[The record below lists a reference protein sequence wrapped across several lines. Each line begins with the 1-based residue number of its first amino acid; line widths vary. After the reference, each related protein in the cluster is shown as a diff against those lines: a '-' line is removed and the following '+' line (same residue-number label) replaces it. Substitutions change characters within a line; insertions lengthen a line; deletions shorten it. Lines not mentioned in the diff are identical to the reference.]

1 MSQTEITSFQ
11 DALRQTRGKPRSLL
25 IGNGFSAGYFNY
37 KSLLEKSGLQEGSPI
52 RNLFLALET
61 DDFEY
66 VVRALE
72 DAVRVERSYGNSVHA
87 DELERD
93 AKKVREALIHAIQE
107 THPKHREELKFHY
120 DEAIRFLRNFGQVFS
135 LNYDLLLY
143 WSVLEARVFTDG
155 FGLGEKVTGG
165 AFLGP
170 FKEEAY
176 CTVFNPHGGLHL
188 FQNETGEIF
197 KALDDGAGVVATIS
211 EEIRN
216 TKRLPLYV
224 AEGSSKSKMKKINS
238 VEYLRHA
245 YRKLEENENII
256 FIYGHS
262 ANETDQHIYEAI
274 FRSKA
279 PHVYIGIHRPDE
291 QKLRAMRGQILRYA
305 ALVGSQKPCTF
316 YRSETANVWGS
327 TATSWG
333 AKQ

>member
-1 MSQTEITSFQ
+1 MSEPEIISFQ
-11 DALRQTRGKPRSLL
+11 DALEQTRGKPRSLL
-25 IGNGFSAGYFNY
+25 LGNGFSVKYFDY
-37 KSLLEKSGLQEGSPI
+37 KNLLEKSGLREDSPI
-52 RNLFLALET
+52 RILFRNLDT
-61 DDFEY
+61 NDFEY

-72 DAVRVERSYGNSVHA
+72 DAVRVERSYGNAMHA

-93 AKKVREALIHAIQE
+93 AEEVRQALIHAIEE
-107 THPKHREELKFHY
+107 THPRNRDDLVFQY
-120 DEAIRFLRNFGQVFS
+120 DNAMQFLRNFAQIFS

-143 WSVLEARVFTDG
+143 WSILGKGFTDG
-155 FGLGEKVTGG
+155 FGLGQKMAGG
-165 AFLGP
+165 TFLGP

-188 FQNETGEIF
+188 FQNEIGDTF
-197 KALDDGAGVVATIS
+197 KALNDGVGVVATIS
-211 EEIRN
+211 EEIRGA
-216 TKRLPLYV
+216 KRLPLYV

-245 YRKLEENENII
+245 YKKLEESENIV

-262 ANETDQHIYEAI
+262 ANKTDQHIYEAI

-279 PHVYIGIHRPDE
+279 PHVYVGIYQATE
-291 QKLRAMRGQILRYA
+291 QKLRAMRGQILKYA
-305 ALVGSQKPCTF
+305 ALVGSQTPCTF

-327 TATSWG
+327 TATSAD